1 MCILYYYNSKIVDTA
16 WAYSFYFYFYTDLM
30 QPYFSIGAVAT
41 QEDAHV
47 VEDDVDETKRHLNV
61 VFIGHVGKFCFLTAC
76 FLNIF
81 LLLPRLVLTEYLIDS
96 CVFVDCDV

>member
-1 MCILYYYNSKIVDTA
+1 MDTDWACSFCLLLYTL
-16 WAYSFYFYFYTDLM
+16 T

-61 VFIGHVGKFCFLTAC
+61 VFIGHVGKFNFLTAC
-76 FLNIF
+76 FL
-81 LLLPRLVLTEYLIDS
+81 
-96 CVFVDCDV
+96 